1 VGARRD
7 GGGGGLNELERPAH
21 REDSTCLTRP
31 VPCAKR
37 SYYTG
42 KLKGYLRYK
51 EIPQEF
57 RVLGPPMRRLLER
70 EVCAAQMPAVE
81 LPDGRFM
88 TDTTPIIA
96 WLEERIRT
104 RR

>member
-1 VGARRD
+1 
-7 GGGGGLNELERPAH
+7 
-21 REDSTCLTRP
+21 
-31 VPCAKR
+31 
-37 SYYTG
+37 
-42 KLKGYLRYK
+42 
-51 EIPQEF
+51 
-57 RVLGPPMRRLLER
+57 MRRLLER